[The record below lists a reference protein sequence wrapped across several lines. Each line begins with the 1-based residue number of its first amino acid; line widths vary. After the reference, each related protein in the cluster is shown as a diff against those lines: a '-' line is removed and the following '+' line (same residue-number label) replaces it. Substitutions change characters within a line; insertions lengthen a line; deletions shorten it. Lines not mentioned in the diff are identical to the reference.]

1 MIGQKNSKE
10 ARKGV
15 VFKNVCVALKEA
27 ENLTFLRETL
37 LFDDNWC
44 ITSISQTKN
53 ILYATYTTCNYIT
66 N

>member
-1 MIGQKNSKE
+1 MDDEWTKQI
-10 ARKGV
+10 RKGV
-15 VFKNVCVALKEA
+15 VFKNVCVAIKED